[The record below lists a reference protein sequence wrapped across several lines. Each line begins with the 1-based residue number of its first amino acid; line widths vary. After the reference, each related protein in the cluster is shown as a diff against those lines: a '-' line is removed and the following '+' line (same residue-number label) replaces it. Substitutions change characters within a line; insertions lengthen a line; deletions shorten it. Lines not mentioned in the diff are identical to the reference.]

1 MDAGDR
7 WVMWRLVRRG
17 PRLDRLMLA
26 ASRAADHTVLWLIL
40 AAIMTVAG
48 GDRGRA
54 AAKRGLLAMAL
65 ASGIVNGPVKLL
77 VHRPRPPAGCVC

>member
-1 MDAGDR
+1 M
-7 WVMWRLVRRG
+7 
-17 PRLDRLMLA
+17 
-26 ASRAADHTVLWLIL
+26 LWLIL